1 MDDLLFEQLTQF
13 AEDQK
18 QYAASPYHQDMQT
31 RQSKP
36 TSVKI
41 SDMIWSK
48 SGHPNETKAGTALPE
63 PMNTYQYDLG
73 DLYLKLDNLEMK
85 LNQIAHNPV
94 VSDSRDHKMILK
106 HVIQKLEKIKKAVI
120 SMGDDFDKLLD

>member
-1 MDDLLFEQLTQF
+1 MDDLLFEDLT
-13 AEDQK
+13 

-31 RQSKP
+31 RQQKA

-41 SDMIWSK
+41 SDMISGNN
-48 SGHPNETKAGTALPE
+48 GHPNDTKAGSAMPE
-63 PMNTYQYDLG
+63 PMNTYQYDMG

-94 VSDSRDHKMILK
+94 VSDTRDNKIILK
-106 HVIQKLEKIKKAVI
+106 QIINRLDKIKKAI
-120 SMGDDFDKLLD
+120 IAMGDDFDKLLD